1 MNAIALF
8 RSLERKLIAMETR
21 FAMPAA
27 SAVTGFRHA
36 GHRQWFWGR

>member
-1 MNAIALF
+1 MNAIALS